1 MSGQE
6 IQELSYS
13 SPLTSDGRRIFE
25 LKSAKEQH
33 CVDKTGEKEREQTL
47 RICSSLLSGEMESS
61 LFHLEMSIF
70 NQIIQSQFSSRK
82 MQKQIYGDI

>member
-33 CVDKTGEKEREQTL
+33 SVDKTGERDQTL
-47 RICSSLLSGEMESS
+47 RICSSLLSGETENS
-61 LFHLEMSIF
+61 LFHLKMSIF
-70 NQIIQSQFSSRK
+70 NPIIQSQFSSRK